1 MLLVVQRPGEGG
13 DPVTSGCGPDGSV
26 TGRGLTERQLSVAAG
41 LLERMSI
48 ARHVAVV
55 ERLCGSDLPEGDAGA
70 DRGAAPGRCGP
81 GWRAAEL
88 LGGGLPGEGCS
99 GDPGLAAEAAE
110 EYEHEREAL
119 AQRLSARWGEPQR
132 IGLHG
137 ALIRAGEAGE
147 EIPEPWGRLC
157 EELTEVHLWW
167 AEDRWLAL
175 GVSRQGHEP
184 PYALLAVVTTEDPP

>member
-1 MLLVVQRPGEGG
+1 
-13 DPVTSGCGPDGSV
+13 
-26 TGRGLTERQLSVAAG
+26 
-41 LLERMSI
+41 MSI

-55 ERLCGSDLPEGDAGA
+55 ERLCGSDLPEEGA
-70 DRGAAPGRCGP
+70 DPDPGAALARCGP

-88 LGGGLPGEGCS
+88 LGEDCS
-99 GDPGLAAEAAE
+99 EGDPGLAAEAAA

-132 IGLHG
+132 VGLRG

-175 GVSRQGHEP
+175 GVLHHGLEP